1 MEIILLSV
9 LALIIADFITQTN
22 KIINNKL
29 EFVEILLSDNSKNR
43 MGKKKNKKKDVFK
56 ILFHGFIMHG
66 IHLLFL
72 LIMLL
77 SNYNFIS
84 ILMYSLLL
92 TITHVIIDFLKEFLN
107 NKKNPLLSVFLFLV
121 EQVIHVLVIINLAK
135 IFEFTYVGSLY
146 KFMVLLLNPTMI
158 NMMNNIIDI
167 NLISLA
173 IFFGYIVFGGAY
185 LIPLLFNVIFGQNFN
200 TYSKEKDEAASAK
213 QEGTKDINIK
223 TGKIIGILERSIM
236 FLLLLG
242 GNYST
247 IGFTI
252 AAKSLARFDLINKN
266 RYFAEYYLIGSLISI
281 LITIIGYKLYTSLI
295 F

>member
-236 FLLLLG
+236 F
-242 GNYST
+242 
-247 IGFTI
+247 
-252 AAKSLARFDLINKN
+252 
-266 RYFAEYYLIGSLISI
+266 
-281 LITIIGYKLYTSLI
+281 
-295 F
+295 